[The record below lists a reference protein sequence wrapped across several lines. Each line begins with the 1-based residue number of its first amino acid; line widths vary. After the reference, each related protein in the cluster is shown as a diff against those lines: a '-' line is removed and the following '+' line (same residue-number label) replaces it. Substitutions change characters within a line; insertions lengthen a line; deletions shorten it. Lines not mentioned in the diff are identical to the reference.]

1 MRKTIFM
8 LLAIAVM
15 AMPAAGKKVKKVKA
29 ESNVNPFMTEYTTKY
44 KIPPFEQIKY
54 EHYLP
59 ALEEGIAQ
67 HNREIEAIAGARQ
80 TPTFEN
86 TVLALDNSG
95 ELYNKVCAV
104 FVALNESDATPE
116 MQAIAE
122 KFTPIMTGRSAWW
135 RSTTSASCARAH
147 FSRLNSRKNSRRS
160 TSVSRSSSLLLART

>member
-67 HNREIEAIAGARQ
+67 HNR
-80 TPTFEN
+80 
-86 TVLALDNSG
+86 
-95 ELYNKVCAV
+95 
-104 FVALNESDATPE
+104 
-116 MQAIAE
+116 
-122 KFTPIMTGRSAWW
+122 
-135 RSTTSASCARAH
+135 CARC
-147 FSRLNSRKNSRRS
+147 LW
-160 TSVSRSSSLLLART
+160 L